1 MFFSIKIFF
10 SALGVLSIIAG
21 AAAGFF
27 LLTAPPLP
35 LSLEQQ
41 LEQLADHDG
50 TAEARKLLAAK
61 KYGEAKI
68 LCQDILENDLPGRRA
83 ARMIIHICNNQLYP
97 VEKRLF
103 RMAEAFATGH
113 PGDSVEEAGC
123 AMLSDMLMYG
133 DIRDLIL
140 QGYYRFTGKETD
152 PYVAAFAAAGLA
164 TEFFDAADWMPALFK
179 ALRRAGALSDK
190 LASVIIVSVKNS
202 RNLSGNGGKLFRQ
215 VGNVFKH
222 SGFIRSKHI
231 FKYLNNADDIA
242 CAAKITEKSASS
254 AHLLSRNSRA
264 KTAEVF
270 KKLVKG
276 KHEKSFLRKLLTKG
290 PDGVTL
296 FLRFSKSVKKG
307 NMEIFAQRVASLL
320 KNIFGW
326 AVWLIPPLLIGA
338 GVLLNLK
345 FFLKL
350 KKLFIR
356 VNRFRKRV

>member
-1 MFFSIKIFF
+1 M
-10 SALGVLSIIAG
+10 LLIIAG

-27 LLTAPPLP
+27 LLTAPPVP

-41 LEQLADHDG
+41 LDRLADYDG
-50 TAEARKLLAAK
+50 TAEARKLLAAR

-113 PGDSVEEAGC
+113 PGDSIEEAGS

-152 PYVAAFAAAGLA
+152 PYIAAFAAAGLA

-202 RNLSGNGGKLFRQ
+202 RNISGNGVLIFRQ
-215 VGNVFKH
+215 VGNVFKY

-231 FKYLNNADDIA
+231 FKYLRHADDVA
-242 CAAKITEKSASS
+242 AAAKITEKSASS
-254 AHLLSRNSRA
+254 AHLLSRSAGSR
-264 KTAEVF
+264 TAEVF
-270 KKLVKG
+270 KKLSHG
-276 KHEKSFLRKLLTKG
+276 KHDKSLIRKLLTKG
-290 PDGVTL
+290 PGGVTL

-307 NMEIFAQRVASLL
+307 NFEIFVQRVAALL

-326 AVWLIPPLLIGA
+326 AVWLIPPVLIGI

-350 KKLFIR
+350 KKIFLRIGVLLKRIFYSLFLRR
-356 VNRFRKRV
+356 V